1 MRFTRL
7 YFCYGAILTSVL
19 WLSIIIIYLSIQQQQ
34 QIPSLHPEIGS
45 VKDDSRQQ
53 NIISHSN
60 ELVAETSTLPL
71 PDLDRLAI
79 IRSPQDKLLR
89 ADGK

>member
-1 MRFTRL
+1 MRLTRL

-19 WLSIIIIYLSIQQQQ
+19 WLSIIIIYFSIQQQQ
-34 QIPSLHPEIGS
+34 ITSLHPELGA
-45 VKDDSRQQ
+45 VKDDPLQP
-53 NIISHSN
+53 NVMSHSD
-60 ELVAETSTLPL
+60 ELIAETSTLPF

-79 IRSPQDKLLR
+79 IRSQQDKLLR